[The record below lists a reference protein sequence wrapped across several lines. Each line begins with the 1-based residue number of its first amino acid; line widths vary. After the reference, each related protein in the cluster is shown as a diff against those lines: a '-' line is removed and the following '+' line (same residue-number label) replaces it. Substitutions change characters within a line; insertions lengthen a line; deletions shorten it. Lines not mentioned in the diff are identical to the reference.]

1 MKLTTYVLNLLK
13 DKERKEY
20 MQYVLSDYPNL
31 DIQYVNAINGKNL
44 SLDEILNQFDNNKAY
59 KRYGREC
66 DLGEIGCSLSHRLA
80 FDLLMNSESNYA
92 LILEDDIVIGDG
104 FSSVLEKLLP
114 LIDIDAPCVILLSGG
129 VSYYKKRYY
138 NTLCLGVVYMGD
150 YAHSYL
156 INKAA
161 AKLILDDKKAYIFA
175 DDWDYI
181 RNRGV
186 NVLVILPHLVDQRR
200 DGSFVS
206 NVWKDNHHIVKVK
219 LSLIRLCNYILS
231 RIIDKILKRMGNY
244 ENKTL

>member
-20 MQYVLSDYPNL
+20 MQYILSDYSIL
-31 DIQYVNAINGKNL
+31 DIQYVNAINGKSL
-44 SLDEILNQFDNNKAY
+44 SRDEILNQFDNNKAY

-80 FDLLMNSESNYA
+80 FDLLANSVNNYA
-92 LILEDDIVIGDG
+92 LILEDDIVIRDRFCG
-104 FSSVLEKLLP
+104 VLEKLLP
-114 LIDIDAPCVILLSGG
+114 LIDVDDPFVILLSGG

-138 NTLCLGVVYMGD
+138 KTLSLGVVHMGD

-161 AKLILDDKKAYIFA
+161 AKLILDDKKACIFA

-186 NVLVILPHLVDQRR
+186 NVLVVLPHLVDQRR
-200 DGSFVS
+200 DGTFVS
-206 NVWKDNHHIVKVK
+206 NVWQDNHHIVKMK
-219 LSLIRLCNYILS
+219 LSLIRLCNHIVS
-231 RIIDKILKRMGNY
+231 KIIDKILKRMGNY
-244 ENKTL
+244 ENKAL